1 MSYQG
6 HAVNFSQS
14 SSFERAVGMEIG
26 NINTALY
33 TYPQRSNLAS
43 AKSDTDIWN
52 HLNRYVWG
60 KSGSQSSPQGSWSA
74 DPNAIVP
81 NIKKNTNAI
90 QQLDTAVRQ
99 IISQGTGGGMT
110 RQQVENIVEEYHGDD
125 IELLHNNAM
134 SLGNSQQA
142 AKAQRDSMEAKIQS
156 NKDEHSDFHTKLT
169 DLGIALQGHSDSP
182 HNQGGGGGI
191 MSYLPLIAVGGIAAY
206 LLKGKL
212 KL

>member
-6 HAVNFSQS
+6 HEVNFSQIDDTQK
-14 SSFERAVGMEIG
+14 RINAAV
-26 NINTALY
+26 NLDLY
-33 TYPQRSNLAS
+33 KYPQNSYLAS
-43 AKSDTDIWN
+43 ARSDSDLWRWLGQNVT
-52 HLNRYVWG
+52 G
-60 KSGSQSSPQGSWSA
+60 KSSSQSGGNAHYSWGSNS
-74 DPNAIVP
+74 NAIVP
-81 NIKKNTNAI
+81 TIKNNTNAI
-90 QQLDTAVRQ
+90 QALDTAVRQ

-110 RQQVENIVEEYHGDD
+110 RQQVEGIIEEYHGDD
-125 IELLHNNAM
+125 IALLHSKSM
-134 SLGNSQQA
+134 SLGDSQQA

-182 HNQGGGGGI
+182 HNGGGGGI
-191 MSYLPLIAVGGIAAY
+191 MSYLPLIAVGGLAAY

>member
-6 HAVNFSQS
+6 HKVNFSQS
-14 SSFERAVGMEIG
+14 SSFESGIMSEVGR
-26 NINTALY
+26 INTALY
-33 TYPQRSNLAS
+33 TYPQQSNLSS

-52 HLNRYVWG
+52 HINRYVWG
-60 KSGSQSSPQGSWSA
+60 KSGAQSSPRGNWSA

-81 NIKKNTNAI
+81 NVEKNTNAI

-110 RQQVENIVEEYHGDD
+110 RQQVENIVEDYHGDD
-125 IELLHNNAM
+125 IALLHHNSS
-134 SLGNSQQA
+134 SLGDSQKA
-142 AKAQRDSMEAKIQS
+142 AKIQRDSMEAKIKS
-156 NKDEHSDFHTKLT
+156 NKDEHGYFHDTLT
-169 DLGIALQGHSDSP
+169 NLGDSLKGHSNSP

-191 MSYLPLIAVGGIAAY
+191 MSYLPLIAVGGLAAY
-206 LLKGKL
+206 LFKGKL

>member
-6 HAVNFSQS
+6 HEVNFSQTS
-14 SSFERAVGMEIG
+14 MVGL
-26 NINTALY
+26 NRDSINRIDTSLY
-33 TYPQRSNLAS
+33 TYPQQSNLSS

-60 KSGSQSSPQGSWSA
+60 KSGSQSSPKGSWSA

-81 NIKKNTNAI
+81 NVEKNTNAI
-90 QQLDTAVRQ
+90 QALDTAVRQ
-99 IISQGTGGGMT
+99 IISQGVGGGMT
-110 RQQVENIVEEYHGDD
+110 RQQVEGIVEEYHGDD
-125 IELLHNNAM
+125 IELLHSNAM

-142 AKAQRDSMEAKIQS
+142 AKAQRDSMEAKIKS
-156 NKDEHSDFHTKLT
+156 NKDEHGYFHDTVQT
-169 DLGIALQGHSDSP
+169 LGDKMLEHSNSP

>member
-6 HAVNFSQS
+6 HEVNFSQS
-14 SSFERAVGMEIG
+14 SSFERGIGMEIG

-33 TYPQRSNLAS
+33 TYPQQSNLAS

-60 KSGSQSSPQGSWSA
+60 KSGSQSSPKGSWSA

-125 IELLHNNAM
+125 IELLHSNAM

-156 NKDEHSDFHTKLT
+156 NKDEHGYFHDTVQT
-169 DLGIALQGHSDSP
+169 LGDKMLEHSNSP
-182 HNQGGGGGI
+182 HNGGGGGI
-191 MSYLPLIAVGGIAAY
+191 MSYLPLIAVGGLAAY

>member
-14 SSFERAVGMEIG
+14 SSFERAIGMEIG

-33 TYPQRSNLAS
+33 TYPQLKNTAS

-60 KSGSQSSPQGSWSA
+60 KSGSQSSPKGNWNA

-81 NIKKNTNAI
+81 NIQKNTNAI
-90 QQLDTAVRQ
+90 QQLDSAGRQ

-110 RQQVENIVEEYHGDD
+110 RQQVEGIVEDYHGDD
-125 IELLHNNAM
+125 IALLHSNSM
-134 SLGNSQQA
+134 SLGDSQKA
-142 AKAQRDSMEAKIQS
+142 AKKQRDSMEDKIKS
-156 NKDEHSDFHTKLT
+156 NKDEHTDFHTKLT
-169 DLGIALQGHSDSP
+169 DLGISLKDHS
-182 HNQGGGGGI
+182 HNGGGGI
-191 MSYLPLIAVGGIAAY
+191 MQYLPLIAVGGLAVY
-206 LLKGKL
+206 LLKRK
-212 KL
+212 K